1 MSELAG
7 ESPADPVAMETDLT
21 TLATAV
27 TALGCPSDRSRVM
40 AEQLDRRARQLAET
54 KGRTYD
60 EAMVHLLRM
69 MAGGWAAKGD
79 QRPGD
84 P

>member
-1 MSELAG
+1 
-7 ESPADPVAMETDLT
+7 METDLT
-21 TLATAV
+21 ALATAL
-27 TALGCPSDRSRVM
+27 TALGCPAERSREM
-40 AEQLDRRARQLAET
+40 AEHLDRRARQLAET

-79 QRPGD
+79 PG
-84 P
+84 PGTQ